1 MHKFITILILFLASA
16 IPLQSQELNARVTVN
31 SDRIQGTNKN
41 IFTTLE
47 RALNQFINGTQWSRV
62 ISRSITLSNN
72 ERIDC
77 TFSLIILEQPSDNSF
92 KAELFVQSSRPVYNS
107 SYITAMLNYRDVNFA
122 FEYVENATIEIQEYA
137 LNSNLEAVIAF
148 YANLILGLDFDS
160 FSPKGGS
167 VFFRQ
172 AQNIANMA
180 QSSGWEGW
188 SVFNDTK
195 SRGSMINAYMDESL
209 KGYHDLWYTYHR
221 KGLDE
226 MAANPD
232 RSRMTILSA
241 LPALKEMRQ
250 VRSSEIIM
258 QMFADSKLDEI
269 VSIAGKATAEEK
281 KETYDLLR
289 SVYPSMSTQLEPLK
303 K

>member
-1 MHKFITILILFLASA
+1 MKNKFINLIILFLASA
-16 IPLQSQELNARVTVN
+16 TTLQAQELNARVTVN

-41 IFTTLE
+41 IFTSLE
-47 RALNQFINGTQWSRV
+47 RALNQFINGTLWN
-62 ISRSITLSNN
+62 RSLTLSNN

-77 TFSLIILEQPSDNSF
+77 TFSLIIKEQPSDNAF

-107 SYITAMLNYRDVNFA
+107 SYTTTMLNYRDVNFD
-122 FEYVENATIEIQEYA
+122 FEYIENATIEIQENA

-148 YANLILGLDFDS
+148 YSNLILGLDFDS
-160 FSPKGGS
+160 FSPRGGG

-172 AQNIANMA
+172 AQNIATMA
-180 QSSGWEGW
+180 QSSGWGGW
-188 SVFNDTK
+188 SAFDDSK
-195 SRGSMINAYMDESL
+195 SRGSMINAYIDESL

-232 RSRMTILSA
+232 RARMTILSA

-250 VRSSEIIM
+250 VRSSEIIL
-258 QMFADSKLDEI
+258 QMFADAKLDEI
-269 VSIAGKATAEEK
+269 VSIAGKATADEK

-289 SVYPSMSTQLEPLK
+289 NVYPSMSQQLDPLK